1 MDGKYW
7 LFGGHNVNTYER
19 QIESQKNFSTGK
31 LPLAIHN
38 NNTLTMN
45 ISPFVWKNEL
55 YIFLTNGAIYKHDGS
70 LSTTFGD
77 GKEWVKVNDDLGLS
91 NNVHKI
97 LDVTENMLA
106 SYHP

>member
-19 QIESQKNFSTGK
+19 QIKPQTNFKTGK

-38 NNTLTMN
+38 NDTLTMN
-45 ISPFVWKNEL
+45 ISPIVWNNEL

-70 LSTTFGD
+70 TTFGD
-77 GKEWVKVNDDLGLS
+77 GKEWVKVNDNFGLS

-106 SYHP
+106 SYNP